1 MKIAEIREK
10 SDAELDRLLGELRN
24 RLQDL
29 RFSIAA
35 KQLRKV
41 SDVRPVRTA
50 IARILTE
57 RRARKDKAANA

>member
-1 MKIAEIREK
+1 MKYAEIKEK
-10 SDAELDRLLGELRN
+10 SDIELDRQLADLRN
-24 RLQDL
+24 RLQDM

-41 SDVRPVRTA
+41 SEVHEVKTA

-57 RRARKDKAANA
+57 KRARQGKNV

>member
-1 MKIAEIREK
+1 MKYAEIKEK
-10 SDAELDRLLGELRN
+10 TDVELDRLLADLRN
-24 RLQDL
+24 RLQDM

-41 SDVRPVRTA
+41 SEMSEVKTA

-57 RRARKDKAANA
+57 KRARHGKNA

>member
-1 MKIAEIREK
+1 MKYAEIREK
-10 SDAELDRLLGELRN
+10 TDVELDRHLADLRD
-24 RLQDL
+24 RLQDM

-41 SDVRPVRTA
+41 SEVHEVKTA

-57 RRARKDKAANA
+57 QRTRQAKNA

>member
-1 MKIAEIREK
+1 MKYVEIKEK
-10 SDAELDRLLGELRN
+10 SDVELDRMLGDLRN
-24 RLQDL
+24 RLQDM

-41 SDVRPVRTA
+41 SEVSEVRTA

-57 RRARKDKAANA
+57 KRARQGKNA